1 MSPAPRSRS
10 RVRLLATA
18 GAVLSLLAGAVAA
31 GSPAQASAAGTI
43 EVSGLLRPGSVD
55 AATPDPTGEAY
66 RVRAVDE
73 AGAVVEEI
81 VTDETYSL
89 TLPAGGSYA
98 VRAEVIDDDAWY
110 PTWYAYNPFGGVYGS
125 PFEREA
131 QRFTGSNDSVDIQL
145 AAAGTVSGTV
155 TPAAA
160 PGVTTTDFI
169 VEAWYSS
176 NAGDLVKLASL
187 ATSGTPGAE
196 DRYSFSGADRL
207 PTGVYVFR
215 LAEADVPDYDD
226 EYFQETARLD
236 KYVYQSLEPEGL
248 TGIDF
253 TPTAYGSDVERVA
266 GSDRYETATLVSRA
280 GYVSQNSPM
289 YIASGANWP
298 DALSAGP
305 AASLQRGSLLLT
317 DPLVLP
323 ETVARQVEDL
333 RPSRIVVVGSALS
346 VSDAVLRSLDD
357 LTDAPVVRIAGRDR
371 YETSR
376 RIVADA
382 FRGSDYS
389 TVFLAT
395 GTDFPD
401 ALSAAPIA
409 GRRLEPV
416 LLVDG
421 ARSDLDNATRNAIR
435 RLSAESGQL
444 LGGTPSI
451 SSGIE
456 SALRAS
462 TLVESVHRVA
472 GTDRHDTSR
481 LLNALYPPSELVDEA
496 FVASAT
502 SFADALA
509 AGPAAAERGAPLYL
523 SETACLPGAT
533 KTAIARQDL
542 DYVTILGGTPTLSA
556 AVGRLR
562 AC

>member
-1 MSPAPRSRS
+1 MSPASRSRS
-10 RVRLLATA
+10 RVRLLATV

-31 GSPAQASAAGTI
+31 GSPAQASAAGSI
-43 EVSGLLRPGSVD
+43 VVSGIVRAARIDSVP
-55 AATPDPTGEAY
+55 APTGEAY
-66 RVRAVDE
+66 RVQAVD
-73 AGAVVEEI
+73 ASSTVVEEV
-81 VTDETYSL
+81 VTEEAYSL

-110 PTWYAYNPFGGVYGS
+110 PTWNAGNPLGGLYGS
-125 PFEREA
+125 PLASEA
-131 QRFTGSNDSVDIQL
+131 EHFTESNEGVDIL
-145 AAAGTVSGTV
+145 VASAGTVTGGIL
-155 TPAAA
+155 PAGA
-160 PGVTTTDFI
+160 PGVTRADFVVQAWI
-169 VEAWYSS
+169 MDGSGNLVEFSS
-176 NAGDLVKLASL
+176 LPV
-187 ATSGTPGAE
+187 SGGPEAE
-196 DRYSFSGADRL
+196 SRYSFSGADRL

-215 LAEADVPDYDD
+215 LTEAGVPAYDD
-226 EYFQETARLD
+226 EYFEEAARLGQ
-236 KYVYQSLEPEGL
+236 YAYQSLAPDGL

-253 TPTAYGSDVERVA
+253 TPTPYDSDVARVA
-266 GSDRYETATLVSRA
+266 GVDRYETAALVSVE
-280 GYVSQNSPM
+280 GYVPRDSPL
-289 YIASGANWP
+289 YVASGANWP

-305 AASLQRGSLLLT
+305 AASAQRGSLLLT

-382 FRGSDYS
+382 FRGTDYS

-523 SETACLPGAT
+523 SEPTCLPGAT

>member
-1 MSPAPRSRS
+1 MSPASRSRS

-31 GSPAQASAAGTI
+31 GSPAQASAAGTFV
-43 EVSGLLRPGSVD
+43 VSGLLRTADVD
-55 AATPDPTGEAY
+55 AATPAPVGEAY
-66 RVRAVDE
+66 RVRAVDA

-89 TLPAGGSYA
+89 TLPGGGSYA
-98 VRAEVIDDDAWY
+98 VRAEVIDDDTWY
-110 PTWYAYNPFGGVYGS
+110 PTWNAGNPLGGLFGS
-125 PFEREA
+125 PVESEA
-131 QRFTGSNDSVDIQL
+131 ERFTASNEGVDIL
-145 AAAGTVSGTV
+145 LFAAGTVSGRV
-155 TPAAA
+155 TPAEA
-160 PGVTTTDFI
+160 PGVTTTDFEI
-169 VEAWYSS
+169 QAWYTSES
-176 NAGDLVKLASL
+176 GDLVKLASL
-187 ATSGTPGAE
+187 STSGTPGAE

-215 LAEADVPDYDD
+215 LAEAGVPDYDD
-226 EYFQETARLD
+226 EYFEETARLG
-236 KYVYQSLEPEGL
+236 KYAYQSLEPEGL
-248 TGIDF
+248 TDIDF
-253 TPTAYGSDVERVA
+253 TPTAYDSDVERVA
-266 GSDRYETATLVSRA
+266 GADRYETATLVSRA
-280 GYVSQNSPM
+280 GYVYQGSPL
-289 YIASGANWP
+289 YVASGANWP

-382 FRGSDYS
+382 FGSDYS

-435 RLSAESGQL
+435 RLSAQSGEL

-451 SSGIE
+451 SAGIE

-481 LLNALYPPSELVDEA
+481 LLNALYPPSELIDEA

-523 SETACLPGAT
+523 SEPTCLPGAT
-533 KTAIARQDL
+533 KTAMRRQDL